1 MSKKAIV
8 CVTNDLTTDQ
18 RVNKTCTTLL
28 KCGYQVI
35 ETGRLLPDSLE
46 FAPSYTIRRKKLWFN
61 TGALFYAEYNIRL
74 FFYLLF
80 ARVDLIFSN
89 DLDTLPAAFVVSEI
103 RRKKLI
109 YDSHEYFT
117 EMPELVGRKKIQA
130 TWKFF
135 ERAIFPKL
143 KHIITVNHSIAD
155 LYAKEYQK
163 EIHVVKNIPPTYN
176 PDVIKS
182 RKELDLPEDKKI
194 LILQGTGINI
204 DRGAEEAVMAMK
216 YIENAVLLIV
226 GRGDVIPALRHIV
239 QEEKLE
245 HKIIFKPKM
254 PFTELR
260 QHTMNADLGLVID
273 KDTNLNYRFSLP
285 NKLFDY
291 IHSDIPVL
299 ASELPEIKN
308 IIDKYD
314 IGYYIPNHSP
324 QAIAETVNRIFE
336 NKSRY
341 QTVKHNTQKAKT
353 ELSWEKE
360 ELNLIEVINYV
371 NL

>member
-1 MSKKAIV
+1 M
-8 CVTNDLTTDQ
+8 
-18 RVNKTCTTLL
+18 
-28 KCGYQVI
+28 
-35 ETGRLLPDSLE
+35 
-46 FAPSYTIRRKKLWFN
+46 
-61 TGALFYAEYNIRL
+61 
-74 FFYLLF
+74 
-80 ARVDLIFSN
+80 
-89 DLDTLPAAFVVSEI
+89 
-103 RRKKLI
+103 
-109 YDSHEYFT
+109 
-117 EMPELVGRKKIQA
+117 
-130 TWKFF
+130 
-135 ERAIFPKL
+135 
-143 KHIITVNHSIAD
+143 
-155 LYAKEYQK
+155 
-163 EIHVVKNIPPTYN
+163 
-176 PDVIKS
+176 IKS
-182 RKELDLPEDKKI
+182 RKELDLPENKKI

-360 ELNLIEVINYV
+360 ELNLIEVINNV